1 MPQFMMIICQDNAQR
16 DAIPPDEFGK
26 QLQKVGEWWQ
36 ANEQAGNLVAGVG
49 NRLQDADTARTV
61 RINNGSTAVTD
72 GPFAETKETI
82 GGFGLI
88 NAPNIEAAVEIAK
101 GWPAQGATIE
111 VRPVIEM

>member
-1 MPQFMMIICQDNAQR
+1 MPQYMMIICQDNAQR

-36 ANEQAGNLVAGVG
+36 ANEKAGKLVAGVG

-101 GWPAQGATIE
+101 GWPAPHATIE
-111 VRPVIEM
+111 VRPVLEM